1 MSKPINFIF
10 IALIMILIIFFSHSL
25 NLAHEDI
32 YRLEEEILTLQEDIA
47 LLDSRGTDIQY
58 DLANCVTSHQ
68 LAEAYKQITKL
79 QEDFDY
85 TLASV
90 KQWNELWRNLFK

>member
-1 MSKPINFIF
+1 MSKSIIFIF

-32 YRLEEEILTLQEDIA
+32 FRLEEEILTLQEDIS
-47 LLDSRGTDIQY
+47 LLDSNVAQHANDISNR
-58 DLANCVTSHQ
+58 ATSHQ
-68 LAEAYKQITKL
+68 LAEVYKQITKI